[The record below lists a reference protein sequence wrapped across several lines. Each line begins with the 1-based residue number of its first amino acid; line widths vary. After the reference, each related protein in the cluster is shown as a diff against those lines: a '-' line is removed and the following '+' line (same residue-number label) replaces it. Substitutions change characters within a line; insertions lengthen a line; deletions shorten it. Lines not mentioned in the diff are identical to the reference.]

1 MRGTLGARMQTRRRV
16 DILHPVQG
24 LVMNAPAGIRQATA
38 YCNSGRFDQM
48 SQIGRMGQTGH
59 EKQ

>member
-24 LVMNAPAGIRQATA
+24 LVMNTPAGIRQATA
-38 YCNSGRFDQM
+38 YFNGGRFDQM
-48 SQIGRMGQTGH
+48 SQTGQIGH
-59 EKQ
+59 EK